1 MNIAALL
8 AQRAT
13 VQQRV
18 AALAAI
24 EAGGTALTAEQVAD
38 FEALQAEF
46 NTITAQI
53 ERAQAAE
60 RMAAA
65 AALPV
70 DPTGRTAT
78 LPAQAKTPVAK
89 GANLACMVMA
99 IAHGGKNNQAAATYA
114 EGMGFPEVAAAL
126 NKSTP
131 SAGGYIVDP
140 GYKAEL
146 IELLRAE
153 SVVRSSG
160 ARSVP
165 MESGQMNMGR
175 QNGGATAQYQGEG
188 ADIAKSEPTLGNLNM
203 SAKKLTALVPVS
215 NDLVRY
221 SSPSALQIVIDDLR
235 AVMGLREDLAFLRDN
250 GTGDL
255 VKGLRYACDPG
266 NIIAANAVVNLQNI
280 TADAGKALVAVKRA
294 NVPVRE
300 LGWVMHPDVEQF
312 LMDLR
317 DGNGNIA
324 FPELER
330 GMFRGRPYK
339 TTTQL
344 PVNLGA
350 GANETEIVLAEFS
363 QVVIGDS
370 LSMVLDVST
379 EATYMDGGSL
389 VSAFSR
395 DETVVR
401 SVAAHDMSL
410 RHTKA
415 VAILTGVKWRY

>member
-1 MNIAALL
+1 MVNIAALQ
-8 AQRAT
+8 ARRAE

-18 AALAAI
+18 AALAAL
-24 EAGGTALTAEQVAD
+24 ETDETPLTAEQLQE

-46 NTITAQI
+46 GTITGQI

-60 RMAAA
+60 RIAAA

-70 DPTGRTAT
+70 DPAGRAS
-78 LPAQAKTPVAK
+78 LPAQPKTAVAK
-89 GANLACMVMA
+89 GANLACMVMS
-99 IAHGGKNNQAAATYA
+99 IAHGGKNNQAAATHA
-114 EGMGFPEVAAAL
+114 ESMGFPEVAAAL

-131 SAGGYIVDP
+131 SAGGYIVPP
-140 GYKAEL
+140 GYQTEL
-146 IELLRAE
+146 IELLRAD
-153 SVVRSSG
+153 SVVRSFG

-165 MESGQMNMGR
+165 MPNGQLNMGR
-175 QNGGATAQYQGEG
+175 QNGSATANYQGEG
-188 ADIAKSEPTLGNLNM
+188 VDITKSEPTLGNLNM
-203 SAKKLTALVPVS
+203 TAKKLTALVPVS

-221 SSPSALQIVIDDLR
+221 SNPDALQIVIDDLR
-235 AVMGLREDLAFLRDN
+235 NVMGLREDLAFLRDN

-255 VKGLRYACDPG
+255 VKGLRYACDPA
-266 NIIAANAVVNLQNI
+266 NVIPANATVNLANI
-280 TADAGKALVAVKRA
+280 TADAGKALGAVKRA
-294 NVPVRE
+294 NVPVRL
-300 LGWVMHPDVEQF
+300 LGWVFHPDVEQY

-317 DGNGNIA
+317 DGNGNLA

-339 TTTQL
+339 TTTQI
-344 PVNLGA
+344 PTNLGA
-350 GANETEIVLAEFS
+350 GSNETEIVLAEFS

-370 LSMVLDVST
+370 LNMVLDVST

-401 SVAAHDMSL
+401 SVAAHDMTL

-415 VAILTGVKWRY
+415 VAILTGVRWRY

>member
-24 EAGGTALTAEQVAD
+24 EAGGTALTAEQITE
-38 FEALQAEF
+38 FETLQAEF
-46 NTITAQI
+46 NTITGQI
-53 ERAQAAE
+53 DRLQAAE

-70 DPTGRTAT
+70 DPTGRAS
-78 LPAQAKTPVAK
+78 LPAQPKTPVAK
-89 GANLACMVMA
+89 GAGLACMVMA

-114 EGMGFPEVAAAL
+114 DNMGFPEVAAAL

-131 SAGGYIVDP
+131 SAGGYVVDP
-140 GYKAEL
+140 GYRAEL
-146 IELLRAE
+146 VEMLRAD
-153 SVVRSSG
+153 SVVRSFG
-160 ARSVP
+160 ARSIP
-165 MESGQMNMGR
+165 MESGQMGMGR
-175 QNGGATAQYQGEG
+175 QNGAATAQYQGEG
-188 ADIAKSEPTLGNLNM
+188 VDILKSEPTLGNLNM

-221 SSPSALQIVIDDLR
+221 SSPNALQIVTDDLR

-266 NIIAANAVVNLQNI
+266 NVIAANAVVNLQNI

-294 NVPVRE
+294 NVPIRE

-317 DGNGNIA
+317 DGNGNLA
-324 FPELER
+324 FPELAR
-330 GMFRGRPYK
+330 GLFRGRPYK

-350 GANETEIVLAEFS
+350 GSNETEIVLAEFS

-379 EATYMDGGSL
+379 EATYMDGAGL

-401 SVAAHDMSL
+401 SVAAHDMVL